1 MTGPLRVQ
9 VTLGD
14 FRRKTADLP
23 DETAIFIE
31 YEDCSDW
38 HEISAIGMKYLP
50 AALDAPPALLIDGGQ
65 QFDEEH
71 YLGERLDVYL
81 DCGDWNAGLKP

>member
-1 MTGPLRVQ
+1 MPLRVQ

-23 DETAIFIE
+23 DDTAIFIE
-31 YEDCSDW
+31 YEDCSDFY
-38 HEISAIGMKYLP
+38 EISEVGMKYFP
-50 AALDAPPALLIDGGQ
+50 ASLDAPPALILNGGQ

-71 YLGERLDVYL
+71 HLIPRLDVYL
-81 DCGDWNAGLKP
+81 DCGDWDVLKK